1 MECVRVNV
9 TFKVVDHE
17 LKTFSEAEL
26 YCRSEGGML
35 AMPKTDQHQ
44 DFIEILMQQ
53 SHSESFWIGL
63 DDLKEENVHVW
74 ADGTVLD
81 YQKGAYNRYPKGRP
95 DKIYQ
100 SEDCVEN
107 VESHNR
113 FTLKYFMSIILMIFR

>member
-63 DDLKEENVHVW
+63 DDLKGFCGTFKSSNWDGFCGTFKLKLRMGNVSRRAVRR
-74 ADGTVLD
+74 
-81 YQKGAYNRYPKGRP
+81 QK
-95 DKIYQ
+95 
-100 SEDCVEN
+100 E
-107 VESHNR
+107 R
-113 FTLKYFMSIILMIFR
+113 FDVF

>member
-107 VESHNR
+107 VEFQNR
-113 FTLKYFMSIILMIFR
+113 FTPK

>member
-1 MECVRVNV
+1 
-9 TFKVVDHE
+9 
-17 LKTFSEAEL
+17 
-26 YCRSEGGML
+26 ML

-107 VESHNR
+107 VEFHIG
-113 FTLKYFMSIILMIFR
+113 FTLK